1 MSSLLFNTEGA
12 ERTIEDGGRILRIRI
27 PLTIKKRGGRKEI
40 VLPPYLPGD
49 AAKLENTAMVIAL
62 ARAHRWAHLLE
73 TGKVDSVAALARHVG
88 VDPAYISRHLR
99 LTLLAP
105 DIVVAIL
112 DGREPSGLS
121 LAKLAKDIP
130 VVWGE
135 QRETFGTG
143 NP

>member
-1 MSSLLFNTEGA
+1 MSSILFDTARA
-12 ERTIEDGGRILRIRI
+12 ERIIEDGGQILRIRI

-40 VLPPYLPGD
+40 VLPPYASGD
-49 AAKLENTAMVIAL
+49 AMKQENATLVIAL

-73 TGKVDSVAALARHVG
+73 TGKVDSIAALAGQAG

-105 DIVVAIL
+105 DIVAAIL

-130 VVWGE
+130 VVWDD
-135 QRETFGTG
+135 QREMFEIN